1 MFTMTASTTTALT
14 VDLMASYAA
23 MTDNQRDLYD
33 RLNLS
38 HRFTKLNCGNDRNG
52 NPRRVWVISADDGQ
66 AIFAYDEGYY
76 GRDCVP
82 GLVRRS
88 FDYAPCDSC
97 TFAQYQMLLKLPHPE
112 YLPEQY

>member
-1 MFTMTASTTTALT
+1 MTVSKCPDVT
-14 VDLMASYAA
+14 VDLMSSYAR

-38 HRFTKLNCGNDRNG
+38 HRFTKLNCGNDPNG
-52 NPRRVWVISADDGQ
+52 NPRRVWVISAEDGQ